1 MKEFSK
7 SNVKA
12 KSTLLT
18 NSKQI
23 SFTALSGLTYSIL
36 RGDVSVLNNQLDS
49 KTKLQVVLCM
59 TPGILNITAALA
71 VQYKNNTEQME
82 KKKICCLI

>member
-36 RGDVSVLNNQLDS
+36 RGDVSVL
-49 KTKLQVVLCM
+49 
-59 TPGILNITAALA
+59 
-71 VQYKNNTEQME
+71 
-82 KKKICCLI
+82 KISLTVKPNK

>member
-1 MKEFSK
+1 MKELSK

-49 KTKLQVVLCM
+49 KIKQVVLCM

-71 VQYKNNTEQME
+71 VQYRNNTEQME
-82 KKKICCLI
+82 RKKICCLI

>member
-7 SNVKA
+7 SNDKA